1 MRINNWLWLLWAAMI
16 ISMLLK
22 WRMDTYMAVAV
33 IILPVLIVL
42 LDLQEE
48 VNNLKEEAKHQR
60 KFVMD
65 RYQALTEKMTDLS
78 TNMEKKLVVDFAEFA
93 RANPT
98 AQSAHPSRIS
108 ANGLLRRKKKKK
120 RPLPEGETGLPTV
133 DLAADHPPAASVTPG
148 LVPSAVPSVPS
159 LEPVGPSLDTTGTM
173 PPANDRRIT

>member
-1 MRINNWLWLLWAAMI
+1 MKMNNWLWLLWAAMI
-16 ISMLLK
+16 VSMLLK

-78 TNMEKKLVVDFAEFA
+78 ANMEKKLVVDFAEFA
-93 RANPT
+93 RSNPT
-98 AQSAHPSRIS
+98 SQTSHPGRIS
-108 ANGLLRRKKKKK
+108 SNGLLRRKKKKK
-120 RPLPEGETGLPTV
+120 RPLPEGAEGHPVVDFAAEPDAAPTSANTSRQDSLVPPVPALPT
-133 DLAADHPPAASVTPG
+133 D
-148 LVPSAVPSVPS
+148 
-159 LEPVGPSLDTTGTM
+159 
-173 PPANDRRIT
+173 DRRTS